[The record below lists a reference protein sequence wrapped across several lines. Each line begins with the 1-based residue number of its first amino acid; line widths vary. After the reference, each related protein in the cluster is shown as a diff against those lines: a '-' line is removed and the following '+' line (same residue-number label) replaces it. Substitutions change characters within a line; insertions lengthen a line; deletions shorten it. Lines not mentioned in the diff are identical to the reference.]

1 MSRGKVVYFNDQT
14 QFGIIQKYN
23 GGGVLV
29 ESGALRESGL
39 TTLFEGQRLSFKIVN
54 HNRVAKAVKLLPLLS
69 QEKEKV
75 D

>member
-39 TTLFEGQRLSFKIVN
+39 TTLFEGQRLSFEIVN
-54 HNRVAKAVKLLPLLS
+54 HNQEIGRASCRERVSDTV
-69 QEKEKV
+69 
-75 D
+75 